1 MKVLAVPLY
10 VTMLELNE
18 AAMELGWLVKKGAP
32 VHTNL
37 VLFIYFKTLKET
49 VSLI

>member
-18 AAMELGWLVKKGAP
+18 AVMELGWLVKKGAP
-32 VHTNL
+32 VPTNFGVTFNL
-37 VLFIYFKTLKET
+37 EALKATVLDH
-49 VSLI
+49 